1 MKSRVKKYFIIEF
14 ALFSLLLAVVAG
26 GLGFIG
32 YNLVTSHEIIAE
44 TSAPRSKR
52 IIVDAG
58 HGGEDGGATGVSGV
72 LEKELNLK
80 VAEKTAALFRLC
92 GYDVIMTR
100 ESDISLGED
109 APKGKRK
116 MTDLKKRLEVANNNP
131 DAVFLSI
138 HMNKFPQEVCRGFQL
153 WYSPNNDM
161 SRRLAD
167 IIEAAVKTNLQ
178 KDNTR
183 ESKMA
188 GNAIYLLNR
197 VKNTAVLAEC
207 GFISNKDECAM
218 LSDNSYQNT
227 LAACLVYS
235 VNDFFTNVG

>member
-1 MKSRVKKYFIIEF
+1 MTVRAQYP
-14 ALFSLLLAVVAG
+14 
-26 GLGFIG
+26 
-32 YNLVTSHEIIAE
+32 YTSEL
-44 TSAPRSKR
+44 
-52 IIVDAG
+52 
-58 HGGEDGGATGVSGV
+58 

-92 GYDVIMTR
+92 GYDVLMTR

-167 IIEAAVKTNLQ
+167 IIENAVKTDLQ

-183 ESKMA
+183 ESKKA
-188 GNAIYLLNR
+188 GDAIYLLNR
-197 VKNTAVLAEC
+197 TKNVAVLAEC
-207 GFISNKDECAM
+207 GFISNKEECAM